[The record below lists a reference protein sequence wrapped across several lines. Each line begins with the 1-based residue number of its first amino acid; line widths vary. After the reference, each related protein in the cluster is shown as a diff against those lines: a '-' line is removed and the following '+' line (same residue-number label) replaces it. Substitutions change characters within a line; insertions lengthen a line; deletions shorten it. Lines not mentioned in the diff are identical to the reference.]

1 MSRANKKGGKDSP
14 ANVNSSSSSS
24 SSSGGGSDINFNVT
38 LVLSFPS
45 IPIMSL
51 HLSRISAWVEDPE
64 YKGQP
69 LSLTQIVDRKCPAYR
84 YAGHN
89 FTLQAFQQAC
99 NAIAP
104 LSKEETNVVTHV
116 NYAIKGLK
124 SSPGHKYDIYII
136 AHVSGDVRTLNHER
150 CHAIFHYS
158 EAYRK
163 RVEGIWGSVKVSN
176 AKWSDQFVQHLSKMY
191 HTDFHLDEFQ
201 AIILNQEYEITQRIV
216 NTLQAAIPNEKNL
229 PCKFIDV
236 KLPIDPNLMQDME
249 HKKEK
254 EQEEKKT

>member
-1 MSRANKKGGKDSP
+1 MSRQNKKGGKDSP
-14 ANVNSSSSSS
+14 AGVSSSSSS
-24 SSSGGGSDINFNVT
+24 STNGTTDINFNVT
-38 LVLSFPS
+38 LVMSFPS

-51 HLSRISAWVEDPE
+51 HLSRISAWVEDPH

-69 LSLTQIVDRKCPAYR
+69 LSLTQIVERKCPAYR

-104 LSKEETNVVTHV
+104 LSKEETNVVTHI

-124 SSPGHKYDIYII
+124 SSPGQKYDVYII
-136 AHVSGDVRTLNHER
+136 AHVTGDLRTLNHER

-163 RVEGIWGSVKVSN
+163 RVEGIC
-176 AKWSDQFVQHLSKMY
+176 
-191 HTDFHLDEFQ
+191 LDEFQ
-201 AIILNQEYEITQRIV
+201 AIILNQEYEITQRVV
-216 NTLQAAIPNEKNL
+216 NTLQAAIPGEKNL
-229 PCKFIDV
+229 PCRFIDV
-236 KLPIDPNLMQDME
+236 KVPIDPTLVKEME
-249 HKKEK
+249 QKK
-254 EQEEKKT
+254 EQEEHKS